1 LHSSHDK
8 GMPKRPLSAYNIFFS
23 TERQLLL
30 GEDLA
35 SAHVITDQS
44 RRKHRK
50 THGKIGFAEM
60 AKVVGQ
66 RWKKLDT
73 ATKQGFQEQANREKE
88 RYFENLEVWKKAQE
102 EEDRTEEPTETN
114 ESMGD
119 EPIIR
124 QVRLRDD
131 ESQAERGIQAASPV
145 EARLPQRR
153 ALPRALPQPET
164 AHFPTILQR
173 EEDYTNEPRFHSRN
187 AYFPAPN
194 ASLPA
199 NFGSNDPLPTMR
211 GRASLPGNLPSHYGG
226 SSLYARAQGRAS
238 LSGGPPDAYRV
249 PPRAHNPQLD
259 DGSWPEVASAGIG
272 GGPFYSQARHFENE
286 RVLEMEGMYRMHLA
300 EAALL
305 REQLTQRGDT
315 GMASDHRRQQ
325 PGAYPDR
332 MQMQAS
338 RTSNAPGDMM
348 DTSTALDHLRQQPGA
363 YPGLMQMQARRA
375 SDTPGGMIDMDRG
388 QAHMTD
394 MLIIE
399 RAQAARRADMMA
411 LQRVFDNER
420 VMRQEEELRKRRGL

>member
-1 LHSSHDK
+1 
-8 GMPKRPLSAYNIFFS
+8 
-23 TERQLLL
+23 
-30 GEDLA
+30 
-35 SAHVITDQS
+35 
-44 RRKHRK
+44 
-50 THGKIGFAEM
+50 
-60 AKVVGQ
+60 
-66 RWKKLDT
+66 
-73 ATKQGFQEQANREKE
+73 
-88 RYFENLEVWKKAQE
+88 
-102 EEDRTEEPTETN
+102 
-114 ESMGD
+114 
-119 EPIIR
+119 
-124 QVRLRDD
+124 
-131 ESQAERGIQAASPV
+131 
-145 EARLPQRR
+145 
-153 ALPRALPQPET
+153 
-164 AHFPTILQR
+164 
-173 EEDYTNEPRFHSRN
+173 
-187 AYFPAPN
+187 
-194 ASLPA
+194 
-199 NFGSNDPLPTMR
+199 
-211 GRASLPGNLPSHYGG
+211 
-226 SSLYARAQGRAS
+226 
-238 LSGGPPDAYRV
+238 
-249 PPRAHNPQLD
+249 
-259 DGSWPEVASAGIG
+259 
-272 GGPFYSQARHFENE
+272 
-286 RVLEMEGMYRMHLA
+286 MEGMYRMHLA